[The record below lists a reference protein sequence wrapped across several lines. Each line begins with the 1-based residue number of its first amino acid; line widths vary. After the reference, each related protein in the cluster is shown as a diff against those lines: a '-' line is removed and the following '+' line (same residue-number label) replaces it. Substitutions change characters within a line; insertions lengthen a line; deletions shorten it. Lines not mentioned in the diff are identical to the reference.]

1 MLHLHRESDTATPL
15 FRNRYADEWVGLLVL
30 AAMVLF
36 TAAVIETGLLRQW
49 LSPSLKIHFVLP
61 QSGVAGLAVGNDI
74 EVMGV
79 HAGEIRALELNDS
92 GRMYAEGTIEPQ
104 FKRFIRKDSVA
115 TIRRRFVVAGA
126 SYIELTRGYTDNLD
140 WAYAVVKANVEA
152 NPADQ
157 ITKMVNELKARL
169 VPAMTNVQSIT
180 EQIDGLIKDMRAGK
194 GSVGAFMTQREI
206 YDRANMVLGTLNNT
220 ITQLQPLEKQLHAT
234 FSEANA
240 TMKNVHKISGDLKN
254 STPDMKKIIHN
265 TAVTS
270 DDLPALIIEAQASA
284 TSLKKLMDQ
293 MRSLWILGG
302 SGSKRPSHRLPAKEV
317 RP

>member
-1 MLHLHRESDTATPL
+1 MLHLRRETDTARPL

-30 AAMVLF
+30 AAMIVF
-36 TAAVIETGLLRQW
+36 TAAVIETGLLKQW

-79 HAGEIRALELNDS
+79 RAGEIRALELNDS

-104 FKRFIRKDSVA
+104 FQRFIRKDSTA

-126 SYIELTRGYTDNLD
+126 SYIELTRGYDTNLD
-140 WAYAVVKANVEA
+140 WSYAVIKAKVEA

-157 ITKMVNELKARL
+157 ITQMVNELKARL

-180 EQIDGLIKDMRAGK
+180 QQLDEMIKDIRAGK
-194 GSVGAFMTQREI
+194 GSAGAFVTQREI
-206 YDRANMVLGTLNNT
+206 YNRANMVLATLNDT
-220 ITQLQPLEKQLHAT
+220 ISAVQPLEKKLHVT
-234 FSEANA
+234 LNEANG
-240 TMKNVHKISGDLKN
+240 TMKNVHKISGDLKT
-254 STPDMKKIIHN
+254 STPDVKKVIHN
-265 TAVTS
+265 AALTS
-270 DDLPALIIEAQASA
+270 DDLPSLMIEAEASA
-284 TSLKKLMDQ
+284 ASLRKLIDQ
-293 MRSLWILGG
+293 LRSLWLLGG
-302 SGSKRPSHRLPAKEV
+302 SGKAPVKHRLPAKEV